1 MICLSVGCSLATAFR
16 SSLPK
21 LFIPLLP
28 VPLAPF
34 QPHKALLIV
43 VAYIA
48 LSRWRIENPTKPMVD
63 FLIGRESS
71 EPSYIL
77 NKCEGVQLL
86 CSPYESH
93 YQAF

>member
-1 MICLSVGCSLATAFR
+1 MICLSVGCSLATAF
-16 SSLPK
+16 SSGFPK
-21 LFIPLLP
+21 LFTPLLP
-28 VPLAPF
+28 APLAPF
-34 QPHKALLIV
+34 QPYKVLLIV

-63 FLIGRESS
+63 CVIGRELN

-77 NKCEGVQLL
+77 NTCEGVQLL

-93 YQAF
+93 Y